1 MAGPAQR
8 LQIGIVVCTATRFGY
23 DVVDAGRFGGDA
35 MTPAVLAQIFIA
47 LEDSGAADFP
57 GATVAPFMPAFPA
70 LVVAPAVASMLLPVS
85 IAIAAGIVGYRRTP
99 PVAAWAFRPGW
110 H

>member
-35 MTPAVLAQIFIA
+35 MTPAVLA
-47 LEDSGAADFP
+47 
-57 GATVAPFMPAFPA
+57 
-70 LVVAPAVASMLLPVS
+70 
-85 IAIAAGIVGYRRTP
+85 
-99 PVAAWAFRPGW
+99 
-110 H
+110 